1 LPFFISLFSAIYINT
16 ELIGRSIVLFCKR
29 NNQGT
34 SIMAATKGA
43 PEGSNRIKD
52 PDDWVTGDEEMTGA
66 QESYLQTLAEEAHES
81 VEPDLTK
88 AEASKEIDRLKAK
101 TGRGRQTAARRAP
114 KASRRAT

>member
-1 LPFFISLFSAIYINT
+1 MTA
-16 ELIGRSIVLFCKR
+16 KKD
-29 NNQGT
+29 
-34 SIMAATKGA
+34 AA
-43 PEGSNRIKD
+43 EGSNRIKN

-88 AEASKEIDRLKAK
+88 AEASKEIDRLKAR

-114 KASRRAT
+114 KASRRGS